1 MKTKESNSFEQKIIP
16 KIYDPSYKLKS
27 DLWLLKWIALSFII
41 IDFHWLNKHPLSN
54 IDVSNIDV
62 VTSSVFLYVVYALLF
77 SIFYRNK
84 LSFKIQIFN
93 LISDFLII
101 TFFMYLS
108 LSMFAYG
115 SRIYMLY
122 LISII
127 YCSYWFKR
135 VFTIIF
141 VTLISFTY
149 FITNY
154 CILLANMENFYI
166 FSEIK
171 GTLMPV
177 AAVYYIVAIGVI
189 LLKRRIQKYFIKKLH
204 DVGGTF
210 TKISEFHID
219 IDKALK
225 KIADTAAEVL
235 ETDLLLLY
243 RYNEKHNE
251 IIWPP
256 IYTGDINYPELIISE
271 QASSETA
278 ISIIKRGISHY
289 SDHSQEDPI
298 LTSRAKRDR
307 KHPPDCFV
315 IREDIVSAAGIL
327 LKVSQK
333 IVGIMFIHYRTPHEF
348 DTEERKKI
356 EIIASY
362 IALAIQDVIHFNEK
376 QIAHTMQ
383 TIGKV
388 ASNFAHK
395 IKNDIGAIQLY
406 TVTLLGKTKPEMP
419 HYFPLTQIKERISK
433 IKDDIDSLL
442 STSKS
447 KDKSKKIIDIKNLVN
462 ELKSEVLPDLK
473 TKKIKFDIEITPDL
487 PKIECDPIQIKMV
500 FVNLAQNSID
510 AMPEGGR
517 ISLSISKSK
526 KNLLLKWTD
535 SGGGIS
541 LNDAQKIFDIF
552 WTTKGNGSGLGLFHV
567 KAIIEEHGG
576 SISLDLDYKKGAR
589 FIIKLPTKL
598 SKSN

>member
-1 MKTKESNSFEQKIIP
+1 MKTKESNSFLQKIIP

-27 DLWLLKWIALSFII
+27 DLWLLKWIALIFMI
-41 IDFHWLNKHPLSN
+41 IDFHWLNKHPVSK
-54 IDVSNIDV
+54 IDVI
-62 VTSSVFLYVVYALLF
+62 TLAEFLYFVYALLF

-84 LSFKIQIFN
+84 LSFKNQLLS

-101 TFFMYLS
+101 TSFMYLS
-108 LSMFAYG
+108 LSIFAYG
-115 SRIYMLY
+115 SRIFMLY

-135 VFTIIF
+135 LFTFIF
-141 VTLISFTY
+141 ITLVSFTY
-149 FITNY
+149 FLTNY
-154 CILLANMENFYI
+154 YILLANMENFYI

-177 AAVYYIVAIGVI
+177 AAVYYLVAIGVI

-219 IDKALK
+219 IDKSLK
-225 KIADTAAEVL
+225 KIADSAAEL
-235 ETDLLLLY
+235 LKTDVLLLY
-243 RYNEKHNE
+243 QYNEKHNE

-256 IYTGDINYPELIISE
+256 IYTGDINFPELIISE
-271 QASSETA
+271 EASSETA

-289 SDHSQEDPI
+289 SGHSQEDLI
-298 LTSRAKRDR
+298 LTSRAKRGR
-307 KHPPDCFV
+307 KHLPDGFV
-315 IREDIVSAAGIL
+315 VRENIVSSAGIL

-333 IVGIMFIHYRTPHEF
+333 KVGIMFIHYRTSHEF
-348 DTEERKKI
+348 DTEERQKI

-362 IALAIQDVIHFNEK
+362 IAIAIQDVIHFNEK

-395 IKNDIGAIQLY
+395 IKNDINTIQLY

-419 HYFPLTQIKERISK
+419 QYFPLTQIKERISK
-433 IKDDIDSLL
+433 ITDDIDFLL

-447 KDKSKKIIDIKNLVN
+447 KDQSRKTIDIKNLVN
-462 ELKSEVLPDLK
+462 ELKSEILPDLK
-473 TKKIKFDIEITPDL
+473 TKKIKFDTEITPNL

-552 WTTKGNGSGLGLFHV
+552 WTTKDNGSGLGLFHV

-576 SISLDLDYKKGAR
+576 SISLDLIYKKGAR
-589 FIIKLPTKL
+589 FIIILPTKL